1 LINNGVLGTIKQYED
16 VKFGGKYKFALG
28 KNDFVEISKG
38 FNIPSMRVED
48 KNELKKGIN
57 EILGSTGPMLL
68 DIIVNPDEKVPLG
81 GV

>member
-1 LINNGVLGTIKQYED
+1 

-48 KNELKKGIN
+48 KNELKKGID